1 MSDLTLGTAQLG
13 MPYGAVNQTGKPSR
27 TLAVAMVRHAIAY
40 GVSAIDTARTY
51 GDSEEILGE
60 ALSVEFRSRAR
71 VITKLDPLDSLSP
84 DAEPAE
90 VRGAVEESLRQS
102 CVALR
107 TERLETLLL
116 HRWQHYRA
124 WKGEAWRRLLEFH
137 LNSDGQT
144 DERAKIAVLGASIYT
159 PEEAIEALQEPIVRH
174 LQLPVNLLD
183 WRWKAAGVD
192 RALADRSDVVVH
204 ARSALLQG
212 ILLHPGS
219 RWPMVEGFDAAA
231 WAGQLEAVARRF
243 ERESVAD
250 LCFAYVRSQPWIHS
264 VVVGC
269 ETMEQLEKNLRL
281 FRLPELSAAQCDE
294 LDQTLPPAPQA
305 LLNPAQWKR
314 GG

>member
-27 TLAVAMVRHAIAY
+27 AVAVGMVRHAVAH
-40 GVSAIDTARTY
+40 GVSAIDTARAY

-71 VITKLDPLDSLSP
+71 VITKLDPLDSLAS
-84 DAEPAE
+84 DAEPAQ
-90 VRGAVEESLRQS
+90 VRAVVEESVRQS

-116 HRWQHYRA
+116 HRWQHHRA
-124 WKGEAWRRLLEFH
+124 WKGEAWRRLLEFQQQ
-137 LNSDGQT
+137 GG
-144 DERAKIAVLGASIYT
+144 ERSKIMVLGASLYT
-159 PEEAIEALQEPIVRH
+159 PEEAIEALQEPMVRH
-174 LQLPVNLLD
+174 LQLPVNILD

-192 RALADRSDVVVH
+192 RALADRNDVVVH

-212 ILLHPGS
+212 ILLHHAS
-219 RWPMVEGFDAAA
+219 RWPVVEGFDAAV
-231 WAGQLEAVARRF
+231 WVGQLEAIARRL
-243 ERESVAD
+243 ERESVTD
-250 LCFAYVRSQPWIHS
+250 LCFAYVRSQTWIHS

-269 ETMEQLEKNLRL
+269 ETMEQLQENLRL
-281 FRLPELSAAQCDE
+281 FRLPELSAEQCEE
-294 LDQTLPPAPQA
+294 LEQTLPRAPQT

-314 GG
+314 G

>member
-1 MSDLTLGTAQLG
+1 MSHLTLGTAQLG

-27 TLAVAMVRHAIAY
+27 VLAVAMVRHAIDH

-71 VITKLDPLDSLSP
+71 VITKLDTLDSLSP
-84 DAEPAE
+84 DAAPSE
-90 VRGAVEESLRQS
+90 VRAAVEQSVQQS
-102 CVALR
+102 CIALR
-107 TERLETLLL
+107 AERLETLLL

-124 WKGEAWRRLLEFH
+124 WNGEAWRRLLEFH
-137 LNSDGQT
+137 LQADEQIDG
-144 DERAKIAVLGASIYT
+144 EMKIDVLGASVYT
-159 PEEAIEALQEPIVRH
+159 PEEAMDALQEPMVRH

-192 RALADRSDVVVH
+192 RALAERSDVVVH

-212 ILLHPGS
+212 ILVHGAS
-219 RWPMVEGFDAAA
+219 RWPLMEGFDAAA
-231 WAGQLEAVARRF
+231 WVGQLEGLARRF

-250 LCFAYVRSQPWIHS
+250 LCFTYVRSQPWIHS

-269 ETMEQLEKNLRL
+269 ETMDQLEKNLRL
-281 FRLPELSAAQCDE
+281 FRLPELSAAQCEE
-294 LDQTLPPAPQA
+294 LEQTLPRAPET
-305 LLNPAQWKR
+305 LLNPALWKTR
-314 GG
+314 

>member
-1 MSDLTLGTAQLG
+1 MIDLTLGTAQLG

-27 TLAVAMVRHAIAY
+27 ALAVAMVRHAIAH
-40 GVSAIDTARTY
+40 GVGAIDTARTY

-71 VITKLDPLDSLSP
+71 VITKLDSLDSLSL

-90 VRGAVEESLRQS
+90 VRAAVEKSVRQS

-124 WKGEAWRRLLEFH
+124 WQGEAWKRLLEFH
-137 LNSDGQT
+137 LPGSSQM
-144 DERAKIAVLGASIYT
+144 KITVLGASIYT
-159 PEEAIEALQEPIVRH
+159 PEEAMDALQEPMVRH
-174 LQLPVNLLD
+174 LQLPMNLLD

-192 RALADRSDVVVH
+192 RALTDRSDVVVH

-212 ILLHPGS
+212 ILLHGAS
-219 RWPMVEGFDAAA
+219 RWPVVEGFDTAV
-231 WAGQLEAVARRF
+231 WVGQLEALVRRF

-250 LCFAYVRSQPWIHS
+250 LCFAYVRSQPWIQS
-264 VVVGC
+264 VVVGS
-269 ETMEQLEKNLRL
+269 ETMQQLEENLRL

-294 LDQTLPPAPQA
+294 LEQTLPRAPLI

-314 GG
+314 G